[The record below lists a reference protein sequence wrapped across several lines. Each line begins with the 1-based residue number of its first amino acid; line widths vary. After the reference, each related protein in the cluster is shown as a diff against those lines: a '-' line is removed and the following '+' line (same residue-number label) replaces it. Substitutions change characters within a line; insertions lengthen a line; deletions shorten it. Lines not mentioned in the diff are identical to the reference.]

1 MRHIHKGIQHT
12 PVLSPVQIGIRA
24 GEPLKMLL
32 EVFIMPV
39 NLPGVLVAF
48 PDPERLHG
56 GNDNAGCPENIGRP
70 DVVDILNVE
79 NRHPLHP
86 ERRAQRFPAGMG
98 RIPQRLY
105 RLPAYGVGRNQP
117 QHERIF
123 PVQTGIGGH
132 AHTVGGKQRLSPAR
146 GEAQT
151 DIRHIVHVPAR
162 MVDGRTHIGR
172 MLCRHFSERRFR
184 PPQGRLFQVF
194 PEHAQRFFLV
204 FLQLKHGSAPGAFCY

>member
-1 MRHIHKGIQHT
+1 MLSDVERQFDHFFRFQPGWKDPIEHVAFHGGCRELDNARRIEPPHHLAGKLGNHLVRFIHQHQRPQLMRHIHKGIQHT
-12 PVLSPVQIGIRA
+12 PVLSPVQIGIRT

-48 PDPERLHG
+48 LDPERLHG
-56 GNDNAGCPENIGRP
+56 GNDNAGCPKNIGRP

-117 QHERIF
+117 
-123 PVQTGIGGH
+123 
-132 AHTVGGKQRLSPAR
+132 
-146 GEAQT
+146 
-151 DIRHIVHVPAR
+151 
-162 MVDGRTHIGR
+162 
-172 MLCRHFSERRFR
+172 
-184 PPQGRLFQVF
+184 
-194 PEHAQRFFLV
+194 
-204 FLQLKHGSAPGAFCY
+204 